1 LLKDVEI
8 AHSWAEYNRMN
19 GNHADDGER
28 KNNETI
34 LGATAQRTA

>member
-1 LLKDVEI
+1 
-8 AHSWAEYNRMN
+8 MN